1 MNHFNLRVVAQS
13 LRCVQLLCDPTCCGT
28 PGFPVLHYLPD
39 LLKLMSTELVM
50 PSKYLILYCPL
61 LFLPSIFPSIGVF
74 SKELA
79 LHISWPKDWSF
90 SFSISPSSEYSELMI
105 FRIDW
110 LDLLLWEPGF
120 CVMSRNCLGSS
131 IHTTSS
137 QSLTPLSCVIIQ
149 FSRSKSDKS

>member
-1 MNHFNLRVVAQS
+1 MNHTRQAS
-13 LRCVQLLCDPTCCGT
+13 LSITNSWSP
-28 PGFPVLHYLPD
+28 P
-39 LLKLMSTELVM
+39 KLMSIELAM
-50 PSKYLILYCPL
+50 PSNHLILCHRL
-61 LFLPSIFPSIGVF
+61 VFLPSIFPSIRVF

-79 LHISWPKDWSF
+79 LCISWPKDWSF
-90 SFSISPSSEYSELMI
+90 SFSISPSDEYSELMS

-149 FSRSKSDKS
+149 FSHSKSDKS